1 MTFTSGMLKLNPLP
15 VSVTSVP
22 KVPFGGVIEVREGE
36 VDEENVKEHFL
47 LEQLDGILFT
57 VTVT

>member
-1 MTFTSGMLKLNPLP
+1 MLKLNPLP

-22 KVPFGGVIEVREGE
+22 KVPIGGAIEVREGV

>member
-1 MTFTSGMLKLNPLP
+1 MLKLNSLP

-22 KVPFGGVIEVREGE
+22 KVPFEGVIEVREG
-36 VDEENVKEHFL
+36 VLDEENEKEHLL